1 MHSSLDML
9 NQNQA
14 QGLIVSEALGDI
26 GHSITELTS
35 LNAQVALA
43 SEEQNQVTVDINQN
57 LGNIYELVSQNVAG
71 VTQAATASQEL
82 SQLAETQKQK
92 LSFFQV

>member
-1 MHSSLDML
+1 ML

-82 SQLAETQKQK
+82 SQLAEDQKQK